1 MSLLQLPSFKEIAPM
16 QENETDMLFKV
27 ELSGPPFF
35 CPHCGTMPDF
45 GSEKTPFYK
54 HGKKEHL
61 IMDMPV
67 RMKRVGISVQRYRYK
82 CRDCDA
88 TFWELMLDVD
98 EKRKMTNRLMNFI
111 QQQSMQRTF
120 LDVAELT
127 GVTEVTVRNV
137 FHDYVEAK
145 EKEHTFITPKWLGI
159 DEIYVIKKPR
169 LILTNIE
176 ERTVYDMVDNRKKEN
191 VIKRLEDIPDRSDIE
206 CVTMDMW
213 YPYRRSVH
221 QCMPNAEVVVD
232 KFHVVRMG
240 NQALETVRKKVRVNT
255 SQAERKAL
263 MHDRKI
269 MLKRFHD
276 LDERGQFLLSLW
288 LEKFPDL
295 KVAYDLKERFYGIW
309 DCPTKSVAI
318 ETYRQWLEDLQQ
330 APTLVQHAFNDIP
343 SAFANWG
350 NEIFNYFDLGLTNAY
365 TESLNSIIR
374 KIDQSGRGYSFEVLR
389 AKLLFNEKLHK
400 TRTKR
405 FNREVFHHM
414 MYHEPNRERTV
425 EVEEI
430 QNYGVDFY
438 TLLTYLEQED

>member
-27 ELSGPPFF
+27 ELVEPPFY
-35 CPHCGTMPDF
+35 CPHCGVMPEFD
-45 GSEKTPFYK
+45 GTKPMYK
-54 HGKKEHL
+54 HGKKEQL

-82 CRDCDA
+82 CRACNA
-88 TFWELMLDVD
+88 THWELMPDVD
-98 EKRKMTNRLMNFI
+98 EKRKMTKRLMDFI
-111 QQQSMQRTF
+111 QNQSMQRTF

-127 GVTEVTVRNV
+127 GVTEGTVRNV
-137 FHDYVEAK
+137 FNDYVARK
-145 EKEHTFITPKWLGI
+145 EEEHVFVTPKWLGI

-176 ERTVYDMVDNRKKEN
+176 ERTVYDMVDNRKQEN
-191 VIKRLEDIPDRSDIE
+191 VIKRLEAIPDRTDIE

-213 YPYRRSVH
+213 YPYRRSVN

-240 NQALETVRKKVRVNT
+240 NIALENVRKKVRLNA
-255 SQAERKAL
+255 SSAERKAL

-269 MLKRFHD
+269 LLKRNHD
-276 LDERGQFLLSLW
+276 LDARGQILLGVW
-288 LEKFPDL
+288 LGKFPEL
-295 KVAYDLKERFYGIW
+295 QVAYDLKERFYGIW
-309 DCPTKSVAI
+309 DCATKSQAI
-318 ETYRQWLEDLQQ
+318 ETYRLWLEDIKQ
-330 APTLVQHAFNDIP
+330 APDLVKQAFSEIP
-343 SAFANWG
+343 KAFTNWG

-405 FNREVFHHM
+405 FNREVFHTM
-414 MYHEPNRERTV
+414 MQFDPNRKRTV
-425 EVEEI
+425 EAEEI
-430 QNYGVDFY
+430 LNYGVDFS
-438 TLLTYLEQED
+438 TLLHELDEED